1 MYERVLQALENKT
14 QTCFVGPVIEI
25 PHSVDLMMHTR
36 NCKVLDRYLN
46 KDEFDVALLEKMLY
60 DEFGPLV
67 DSTKERLE
75 KHFNKTIDNLRTQF
89 ELTDALVAELY

>member
-1 MYERVLQALENKT
+1 
-14 QTCFVGPVIEI
+14 
-25 PHSVDLMMHTR
+25 MHTR

-75 KHFNKTIDNLRTQF
+75 KHFNKTIDNLRT
-89 ELTDALVAELY
+89 